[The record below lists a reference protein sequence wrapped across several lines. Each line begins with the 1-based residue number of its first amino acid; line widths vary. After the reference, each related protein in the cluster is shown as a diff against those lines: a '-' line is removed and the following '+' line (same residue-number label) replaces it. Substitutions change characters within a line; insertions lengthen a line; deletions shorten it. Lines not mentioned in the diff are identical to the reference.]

1 MQKYLLEFDTD
12 NDGML
17 DFDEFKQAIKAA
29 QAKLKQSHRYDADT
43 DWRATDAE
51 EWQVEEKRDNNNIS
65 KN

>member
-43 DWRATDAE
+43 DLWTTDAE
-51 EWQVEEKRDNNNIS
+51 EWQVEEKRDNYNIS

>member
-43 DWRATDAE
+43 DWWTTDAK
-51 EWQVEEKRDNNNIS
+51 EWQVKEKRDNYNIS